1 MTRINL
7 VPVQD
12 LTDQHLMR
20 EYQELPRILGN
31 VRKGIAAG
39 KTPKNYKIPGEYV
52 LGTGHMTFFYDKL
65 EFLRKRQD
73 ELIKELLNRSYNIQ
87 FVDGLDLSEFPD
99 YWCNDY
105 EPTVKAIELSRSRIF
120 EKIDLKPSW
129 YKYWGLTFIEY
140 DLDVVERV
148 FGKIQLLNVEF

>member
-39 KTPKNYKIPGEYV
+39 KTPKNYKIPREYV

-65 EFLRKRQD
+65 EFLRKRQN
-73 ELIKELLNRSYNIQ
+73 ELIEELLNRNYKIQ
-87 FVDGLDLSEFPD
+87 FIDGLDLSEFPD
-99 YWCNDY
+99 CWNGDY
-105 EPTVKAIELSRSRIF
+105 QPTDKAIKLSRARIQ
-120 EKIDLKPSW
+120 EKIDMKPSW
-129 YKYWGLTFIEY
+129 YSYKGLKFY
-140 DLDVVERV
+140 DYNLDVVERV
-148 FGKIQLLNVEF
+148 FGKIQLLNA

>member
-39 KTPKNYKIPGEYV
+39 KTPKNYKIPKEYV

-65 EFLRKRQD
+65 EFLRKRQN
-73 ELIKELLNRSYNIQ
+73 ELIEELLNRSYNIQ
-87 FVDGLDLSEFPD
+87 FTEGLDLSEFPD
-99 YWCNDY
+99 CWKGDY
-105 EPTVKAIELSRSRIF
+105 EPTIEAEELSRARIH
-120 EKIDLKPSW
+120 EKIALKPDW
-129 YKYWGLTFIEY
+129 YKHWGLHYSEC
-140 DLDVVERV
+140 DPDDVVAI
-148 FGKIQLLNVEF
+148 FGKI